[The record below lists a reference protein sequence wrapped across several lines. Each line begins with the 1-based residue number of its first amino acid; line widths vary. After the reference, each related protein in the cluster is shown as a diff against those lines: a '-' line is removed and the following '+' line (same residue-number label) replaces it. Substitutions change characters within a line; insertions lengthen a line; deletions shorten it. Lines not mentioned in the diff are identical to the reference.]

1 LPAAVKLPYRL
12 VRRWRDGGQGQRRRC
27 RLGSGAE
34 HNRIVLGLL
43 NDHGAR
49 SLIKSKSML
58 EETGMREYHGE
69 NGSS

>member
-1 LPAAVKLPYRL
+1 
-12 VRRWRDGGQGQRRRC
+12 
-27 RLGSGAE
+27 
-34 HNRIVLGLL
+34 VLGLL